1 MAHMATLFLVVW
13 ASQGSVLT
21 DTIPVPGSKNG
32 FAAKVERE
40 IDGRKVPL
48 ELTGV
53 AMRKRFLFNVY
64 AIGSYVEEGRL
75 PRSAQDL
82 VLLDAPK
89 QLHLIMERDVS
100 GQDIAENFRSAIR
113 ANYPAPEFEQEI
125 TTLAKQLSVQTLRK
139 GDQIFLTCV
148 PKVGLH
154 VALAGKA
161 EQTIANPRFCRAVWE
176 IYFGKNNIG
185 AEVKQGLLS
194 RLR

>member
-1 MAHMATLFLVVW
+1 MATLFLVVW

-21 DTIPVPGSKNG
+21 ETIPVPGSKNG

-125 TTLAKQLSVQTLRK
+125 TTLAKQLSVQTLRR
-139 GDQIFLTCV
+139 GDQIFLTYV

-161 EQTIANPRFCRAVWE
+161 EQTIPNPRFCQAVWE